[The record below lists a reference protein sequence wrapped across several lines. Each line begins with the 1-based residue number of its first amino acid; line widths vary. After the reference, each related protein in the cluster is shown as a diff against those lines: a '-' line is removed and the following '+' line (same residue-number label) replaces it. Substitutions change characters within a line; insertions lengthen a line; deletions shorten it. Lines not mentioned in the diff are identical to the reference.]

1 MFENNTDVYNYKNKN
16 IDLKS
21 NNANLYRD
29 KLRQH
34 CVSVR
39 LNKEELQFL
48 NEKRGNI
55 RKGEWLRKSFLNT
68 TPTLIPPINLDA
80 WKELGKNSQ
89 NLNKLNIHLD
99 NKSDG
104 SCLTNTELF
113 AVRRQISEL
122 RLHLINIDLWRISDE
137 GNAED

>member
-1 MFENNTDVYNYKNKN
+1 MFENNTGVYNYKNKN

-68 TPTLIPPINLDA
+68 TPTSFLQSISMP
-80 WKELGKNSQ
+80 GKN
-89 NLNKLNIHLD
+89 
-99 NKSDG
+99 
-104 SCLTNTELF
+104 
-113 AVRRQISEL
+113 
-122 RLHLINIDLWRISDE
+122 
-137 GNAED
+137 

>member
-1 MFENNTDVYNYKNKN
+1 MFENNADVYNYKNKN

-68 TPTLIPPINLDA
+68 TPPLIPPINLDA
-80 WKELGKNSQ
+80 WKELGKISQ

-104 SCLTNTELF
+104 SCLTN
-113 AVRRQISEL
+113 
-122 RLHLINIDLWRISDE
+122 
-137 GNAED
+137 

>member
-1 MFENNTDVYNYKNKN
+1 TGVYNYKNKN
-16 IDLKS
+16 NYLKS

-80 WKELGKNSQ
+80 WKELGKISQ

>member
-1 MFENNTDVYNYKNKN
+1 MFKNNTGVYNYKNT
-16 IDLKS
+16 DLMPNS
-21 NNANLYRD
+21 ANSYRD

-39 LNKEELQFL
+39 LNKEELQLL
-48 NEKRGNI
+48 NVKRGDI
-55 RKGEWLRKSFLNT
+55 RKGEWLRKTFLNT
-68 TPTLIPPINLDA
+68 TPILIPPINLDA
-80 WKELGKNSQ
+80 WKELGKISQ

-104 SCLTNTELF
+104 SCLTYTELF

>member
-1 MFENNTDVYNYKNKN
+1 
-16 IDLKS
+16 
-21 NNANLYRD
+21 D

-80 WKELGKNSQ
+80 WKELGKISQ

-122 RLHLINIDLWRISDE
+122 RLHLINIDLWRITDE

>member
-1 MFENNTDVYNYKNKN
+1 MFENNADVYNYKNKN

-68 TPTLIPPINLDA
+68 TPPPHSSNQ
-80 WKELGKNSQ
+80 SR
-89 NLNKLNIHLD
+89 
-99 NKSDG
+99 
-104 SCLTNTELF
+104 CLE
-113 AVRRQISEL
+113 
-122 RLHLINIDLWRISDE
+122 RIR
-137 GNAED
+137 EDIAKPK